1 MGNFASKKSNI
12 SKNPK
17 IFFSNATNE
26 KLIIQL
32 LYMGATPRGQS
43 VELEES
49 ETTMKG
55 GFLENNNKT
64 DSKEYLIMD
73 FNDKNTSLSIIFTLA
88 PHIYGIIQE
97 VRKVVAN
104 LDYNVLSKK
113 LAWGLFIN
121 YVSILM
127 YLLGQLNANQC

>member
-1 MGNFASKKSNI
+1 MGNFASKKSKI

-32 LYMGATPRGQS
+32 LYMGAIPRGQS

-73 FNDKNTSLSIIFTLA
+73 FNDKNTSLSIIFTLV

-113 LAWGLFIN
+113 LALGLFIN
-121 YVSILM
+121 YVSILR
-127 YLLGQLNANQC
+127 YLIGQLNAKGT